1 MFVRDFIHVGQPFEA
16 VAPRFVSDTSWL
28 APIAEEAAIVARDV
42 ALSLGL
48 ATEGD
53 GHPAPGGG
61 TCGAAHTGN
70 VVRCRLGPVRA
81 RADSILVPMWL
92 IDLRGGSPL
101 PDLAGDLEVAPVGA
115 GACLVALGATYRR
128 TAREPDTVLRVERA
142 TEAGVRSFLNGIAAF
157 LGRPTPA
164 V

>member
-1 MFVRDFIHVGQPFEA
+1 MFVRDFIHVGQPFEV

-42 ALSLGL
+42 ALSMGL
-48 ATEGD
+48 PTEGA
-53 GHPAPGGG
+53 GHPAPDDGNH
-61 TCGAAHTGN
+61 GAARSGN

-92 IDLRGGSPL
+92 IDLRGGSLL

-115 GACLVALGATYRR
+115 DASLVALGATYRR
-128 TAREPDTVLRVERA
+128 TTQEPEAVLRVERA

-157 LGRPTPA
+157 LGRPAPA